1 LGPREVHPADA
12 QQRPLTGS
20 PHVSADAAAYPKRT
34 NRICAQDITTTPRNP
49 LRRSIVVVWIGF
61 WLAGVV
67 LLIAA
72 IGLVLLAVLG
82 LSSLV

>member
-1 LGPREVHPADA
+1 M
-12 QQRPLTGS
+12 
-20 PHVSADAAAYPKRT
+20 
-34 NRICAQDITTTPRNP
+34 CAQDITTTPRNP
-49 LRRSIVVVWIGF
+49 LRRSILVVWIGF

-67 LLIAA
+67 LLIAV